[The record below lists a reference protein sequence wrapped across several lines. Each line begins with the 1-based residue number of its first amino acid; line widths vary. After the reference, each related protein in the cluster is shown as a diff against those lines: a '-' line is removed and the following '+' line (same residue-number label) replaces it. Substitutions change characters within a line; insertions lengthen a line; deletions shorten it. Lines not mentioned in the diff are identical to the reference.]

1 MINHG
6 VVFTL
11 KKDSALSREEFFA
24 EALKLKKI
32 NPVIKFK
39 IVRETSSKNTFE
51 FGLFMKFQNPEAYAL
66 YNNHPDHLHFIQNIW
81 IPNIEDF
88 MEIDFEKIL

>member
-11 KKDSALSREEFFA
+11 KKDSVLSQEEFFA
-24 EALKLKKI
+24 EALKLKKLDM
-32 NPVIKFK
+32 VKKFK
-39 IVRETSSKNTFE
+39 IVRETSSKNQFE
-51 FGLFMKFQNPEAYAL
+51 FGLFMKFKTPEAYEL
-66 YNNHPDHLHFIQNIW
+66 YNNHPDHVSFVQNIW

-88 MEIDFEKIL
+88 MEIDYEKLF